1 MTDYDNK
8 IILHLNDTFTYKTIT
23 HDPTDQFVNIIINEL
38 KQLKQNGKTPHNYT
52 INSLVV
58 VSVPNSTSFK
68 NTETRYSFKTYR
80 SCTKAPLPIL
90 GIDFAQLLNLYC
102 IPKIP
107 IFVIWQI

>member
-38 KQLKQNGKTPHNYT
+38 KQLKQNGKNTPQLYNKFPRGSFCPKLY
-52 INSLVV
+52 
-58 VSVPNSTSFK
+58 SFK
-68 NTETRYSFKTYR
+68 NTEIRYSFKTYR

-90 GIDFAQLLNLYC
+90 GIDFTQLLNLYC